1 VRGAMAHSKRR
12 ATVGRAGLKPPT
24 AAATM
29 ELLLKPFLIFI
40 GMKEMEE
47 GL

>member
-1 VRGAMAHSKRR
+1 MYPGADPA
-12 ATVGRAGLKPPT
+12 VGRAGLKP
-24 AAATM
+24 
-29 ELLLKPFLIFI
+29 LLIFI

>member
-1 VRGAMAHSKRR
+1 
-12 ATVGRAGLKPPT
+12 VGRVGLKPPT

-29 ELLLKPFLIFI
+29 EPLLEPLLNFK
-40 GMKEMEE
+40 GMKEMEK